1 METRGIGHGD
11 EAVAAGAAVHLTG
24 LRKHYGEVRAVDG
37 VDLTIAP
44 GEVVALLGPNGAG
57 KSTTVDLLLGLSTPD
72 SGAVSVFG
80 RTPADAVRNGMIG
93 AMLQGGA
100 LLEDLTVGET
110 VGMVAALHRKPMPV
124 REALRRAGIEDLANR
139 RATKLSGGQKQRVRF
154 AVALV
159 SDPDLLV
166 LDEPTAAMDVGT
178 RREFW
183 KSMYAFTES
192 GRTVLFATHYLEE
205 AEEFADRVV
214 LMRAGRIV
222 ADGSVAEVR
231 ALAGGRTIRAGVPG
245 AAEAGGGGGGAPHP
259 PRNRRGGGARATRG
273 PPTPTR
279 GRGGPRGGGG
289 GGGGG
294 PRGGRGGPP
303 PPPGYELRGGRVA
316 ISSSD
321 SDTTLRAL
329 MAAVPA
335 VHDIEIGAVGLEGAF
350 LTLTADETDQEHTR

>member
-1 METRGIGHGD
+1 M
-11 EAVAAGAAVHLTG
+11 AAGAAVRLSG
-24 LRKHYGEVRAVDG
+24 LKKHYGPVRAVDG

-57 KSTTVDLLLGLSTPD
+57 KSTTVDMILGLSKPD
-72 SGAVSVFG
+72 AGEVTVFG
-80 RTPADAVRNGMIG
+80 KTPGDAVRAGMIG

-100 LLEDLTVGET
+100 LLDDLTVRET
-110 VGMVAALHRKPMPV
+110 VRMVAKLHRTPMPLAQ
-124 REALRRAGIEDLANR
+124 ALASAGIEDIADR
-139 RATKLSGGQKQRVRF
+139 RANKLSGGQKQRVRF

-183 KSMYAFTES
+183 KSMYSFTDT

-214 LMRAGRIV
+214 VMRSGRVV
-222 ADGSVAEVR
+222 ADGSVAQVR
-231 ALAGGRTIRAGVPG
+231 ALAGGRTIRAVLLG
-245 AAEAGGGGGGAPHP
+245 ATEATE
-259 PRNRRGGGARATRG
+259 RLVATLPALTG
-273 PPTPTR
+273 F
-279 GRGGPRGGGG
+279 
-289 GGGGG
+289 
-294 PRGGRGGPP
+294 
-303 PPPGYELRGGRVA
+303 ELRGDRVA
-316 ISSSD
+316 ICSSD

-335 VHDIEIGAVGLEGAF
+335 VRDIEIGAVGLEGAF
-350 LTLTADETDQEHTR
+350 LSLTSDDDTEAEEAAR